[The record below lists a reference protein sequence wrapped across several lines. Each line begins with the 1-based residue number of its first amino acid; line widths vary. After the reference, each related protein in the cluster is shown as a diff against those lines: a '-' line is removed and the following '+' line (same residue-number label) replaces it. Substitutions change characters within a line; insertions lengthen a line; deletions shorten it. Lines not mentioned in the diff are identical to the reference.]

1 MFYIEFK
8 KNMLSWIMS
17 FPRKSFILAAI
28 VLLAISIGFFIH
40 NQNSKNPSQSMNRPP
55 LPAGTDPFTQSP
67 KQVQE
72 CISKIIGTQ
81 ALSDL
86 QSKKRPANI
95 QEQEA
100 SKACLTEYYRP
111 NNFQSFSKSYSKE
124 ITNDQSI
131 ILTGNQI
138 LEISDT
144 HYIQKNDITLKDNAK
159 LIIKNSFFEHLGD
172 SSFKYWLNAQD
183 KSQVVVQDSKI
194 KSTPWL
200 NWNFYNSSSLTLN
213 NVDQSESGIWYYFP
227 DDSKVN
233 AKNSNFKG
241 TLANNAQADIDGSN
255 DTFIELV
262 FLPGSKVDEKLP
274 KTITNQY
281 IFPNNNDKIEGKM
294 RLSLKNSKAPN
305 WGITVTEDDKIT
317 IRDTENLTVTFSF
330 GYKFINEVIELS
342 DLKAKKY
349 TDSSWNFK
357 DTALRLINVKTNKW
371 SPIAGEENTLIIKNS
386 QLADNAFSNNK
397 AKIIIENSTAQFL
410 RAKDYVQMTVRDS
423 EIEGDVVAEDNGKIN
438 LINTKVGGKKVEK
451 GQGKITER

>member
-1 MFYIEFK
+1 MHSLLKFVKGNQKLLQIAPITIIAFLIIISGVLIFASNY
-8 KNMLSWIMS
+8 KNN
-17 FPRKSFILAAI
+17 
-28 VLLAISIGFFIH
+28 SI
-40 NQNSKNPSQSMNRPP
+40 QSPNRPP
-55 LPAGTDPFTQSP
+55 LPAGADPFIQSP
-67 KQVQE
+67 NQVQE
-72 CISKIIGTQ
+72 CIRKTIGAQ

-86 QSKKRPANI
+86 QNKKRPANT

-100 SKACLTEYYRP
+100 SKTCLTEYYMP
-111 NNFQSFSKSYSKE
+111 NNSQSSSKSYSKE
-124 ITNDQSI
+124 IINDQPI

-159 LIIKNSFFEHLGD
+159 LIIKNSFFEHLGN

-183 KSQVVVQDSKI
+183 KSQVTVQNSKI

-200 NWNFYNSSSLTLN
+200 NWNFHDSSSLTLN
-213 NVDQSESGIWYYFP
+213 NVDQSESGIWHYFP
-227 DDSKVN
+227 DDSRVN

-274 KTITNQY
+274 KTIKNQY
-281 IFPNNNDKIEGKM
+281 VFPNNNDEITGKM
-294 RLSLKNSKAPN
+294 KLSLRDSKAPN
-305 WGITVTEDDKIT
+305 WGITVTEDDKIV

-330 GYKFINEVIELS
+330 GYKFINEIIELS
-342 DLKAKKY
+342 DLKVKRYA
-349 TDSSWNFK
+349 DSSWNFK
-357 DTALRLINVKTNKW
+357 NTSLRLINVKTNKW
-371 SPIAGEENTLIIKNS
+371 SPIVGEENTLIIKNS
-386 QLADNAFSNNK
+386 ELADNAFSNNK

-423 EIEGDVVAEDNGKIN
+423 EIEGDVVAEDNGRIN

-451 GQGKITER
+451 GLGKIIEK

>member
-1 MFYIEFK
+1 
-8 KNMLSWIMS
+8 MS
-17 FPRKSFILAAI
+17 FSRKPLALTVI
-28 VLLAISIGFFIH
+28 VLLVVSIAGFFIY
-40 NQNSKNPSQSMNRPP
+40 NQSSKIPSQSLNRPP
-55 LPAGTDPFTQSP
+55 LPEGADPFIQSP
-67 KQVQE
+67 TEVQK
-72 CISKIIGTQ
+72 CISKIIGIQ

-86 QSKKRPANI
+86 QNKKRPANT

-100 SKACLTEYYRP
+100 SRVCLTEYYRP
-111 NNFQSFSKSYSKE
+111 NNPQSFSKSYSKE
-124 ITNDQSI
+124 ITNDKPI
-131 ILTGNQI
+131 TLTGNQV
-138 LEISDT
+138 LEIANI
-144 HYIQKNDITLKDNAK
+144 HYIQKNDIILKDNAK
-159 LIIKNSFFEHLGD
+159 LIIKDSFFEHLGD
-172 SSFKYWLNAQD
+172 SSFKYWLNASE
-183 KSQVVVQDSKI
+183 KSQVIVQNSKI

-213 NVDQSESGIWYYFP
+213 NVDQSESGIWHYFP

-274 KTITNQY
+274 KTITGQY
-281 IFPNNNDKIEGKM
+281 VFPNNNDKIEGKM
-294 RLSLKNSKAPN
+294 KLSLKNSKASN

-330 GYKFINEVIELS
+330 GYKFINEVIDLS
-342 DLKAKKY
+342 DLKVKRYA
-349 TDSSWNFK
+349 DSSWNFK
-357 DTALRLINVKTNKW
+357 NTTLRLVNVKTNKW
-371 SPIAGEENTLIIKNS
+371 SPIVGEENTLIIKNS
-386 QLADNAFSNNK
+386 ELADNAFSNNK

>member
-1 MFYIEFK
+1 MRLLLKFVKDNK
-8 KNMLSWIMS
+8 KL
-17 FPRKSFILAAI
+17 LQI
-28 VLLAISIGFFIH
+28 VSITIIAFLIIISGVLIFAS
-40 NQNSKNPSQSMNRPP
+40 NYKNNSIQSPNRPP
-55 LPAGTDPFTQSP
+55 LPAGADPFIQSP
-67 KQVQE
+67 NQVQE
-72 CISKIIGTQ
+72 CIRKIIGAQ

-86 QSKKRPANI
+86 QNKKRPANA

-100 SKACLTEYYRP
+100 SKTCLTEYYKP
-111 NNFQSFSKSYSKE
+111 NNSQSSSKSYSKE
-124 ITNDQSI
+124 IINDQPI

-138 LEISDT
+138 LEISDI

-159 LIIKNSFFEHLGD
+159 LIIKNSFFEHLGN

-183 KSQVVVQDSKI
+183 KSQVAVQNSKI

-200 NWNFYNSSSLTLN
+200 NWNFHDSSSLALN
-213 NVDQSESGIWYYFP
+213 NVDQSESGIWHYFP
-227 DDSKVN
+227 DDSRVN

-241 TLANNAQADIDGSN
+241 TLANNAQADIDGSK

-274 KTITNQY
+274 KTIKNQY
-281 IFPNNNDKIEGKM
+281 VFPNNNDEITGKM
-294 RLSLKNSKAPN
+294 KLSLRNSKAPN
-305 WGITVTEDDKIT
+305 WGITVTEDDKIV

-342 DLKAKKY
+342 DLKVKRYA
-349 TDSSWNFK
+349 DSSWNFK
-357 DTALRLINVKTNKW
+357 NTSLRLINVKTNKW
-371 SPIAGEENTLIIKNS
+371 SPIVGEENTLIIKNS
-386 QLADNAFSNNK
+386 ELADNAFSNNK

-423 EIEGDVVAEDNGKIN
+423 EIEGDVVAENNGKIN

-451 GQGKITER
+451 GLGKIIEK